1 MTESRVI
8 SAIIA
13 ELRHRKANP
22 PAGKVIDGEQYE
34 WCAFHPDGRGKPPH
48 RPSLRL
54 NREKELWYCDPCGE
68 GGTFAE
74 LARRLVV
81 KVDGHSD
88 DNIVA
93 VYDYRDA
100 EGHLWGQVCRTAS
113 KDFPVRRPDG
123 NGGWVWNWQGVTR
136 TLYRFPELLAADPSD
151 WVFVTEGEK
160 DANNLARAGLVATT
174 NPLGAGKW
182 RNEYSEA
189 LNGRKVAVIPDNDDA
204 GRRHAD
210 NVAHL
215 LTGKAADVRIVRLPL
230 QEIGADVS
238 DWLERGG
245 TKEALL
251 ARVTGAETFLS
262 PAHKSEGA
270 GETKFISAAD
280 LSSRAPEAVPWL
292 VKPWVVL
299 GGITMVSGKAKLAG
313 KTTWTLH
320 LVRAVLEGGEFLG
333 EVAAPGSV
341 VYLTEE
347 RTSSFV
353 NALRRAHL
361 ADHRDLMVRQ
371 YRPGDVWTEV
381 VRDALAEGQRIG
393 ARLIVVDTLPVFAGL
408 AGDNENAAGYARE
421 ALDPLSG
428 LDDIAVVVE
437 FHDRKSGGDPGDATR
452 GSSAF
457 AGAVDIIAD
466 LRRLGGDG
474 QERRREIVAVGRFDD
489 TPDKVIVELSGNG
502 YRLLGDAGA
511 VAREDAKASIRE
523 ALGSDRHMTEK
534 QLAEEL
540 GDRVKKTTLGTALRE
555 MVSAGDVGREGDGKR
570 NSPYL
575 YFLSPSA
582 PSYRA
587 GERNHSGSREGEEV
601 PIRGDNGLKPTD
613 GPLVRYGVEELGL
626 PIVGRRRWK

>member
-8 SAIIA
+8 SAIVA
-13 ELRHRKANP
+13 ELRRRKADP
-22 PAGKVIDGEQYE
+22 PAGKVIDREQYE
-34 WCAFHPDGRGKPPH
+34 WCPFHPDGQGKPPH

-68 GGTFAE
+68 GGTFTE
-74 LARRLVV
+74 LARRLGVE
-81 KVDGHSD
+81 VDGHRD

-100 EGHLWGQVCRTAS
+100 KGHLWGQVCRTAS

-151 WVFVTEGEK
+151 WVFVTEGER
-160 DANNLARAGLVATT
+160 DADNLARAGLVATT

-182 RNEYSEA
+182 RDEYSEA
-189 LNGRKVAVIPDNDDA
+189 LKGRKVAVIPDNDDA
-204 GRRHAD
+204 GHRHGD
-210 NVAHL
+210 NVAL
-215 LTGKAADVRIVRLPL
+215 SLTGWAADVRIVRLPL

-238 DWLERGG
+238 DWLDSGG
-245 TKEALL
+245 TREALL
-251 ARVTGAETFLS
+251 ARVTRAETFLS

-280 LSSRAPEAVPWL
+280 LASRAPEAVPWL

-333 EVAAPGSV
+333 EPATQGPV

-353 NALRRAHL
+353 AALRRAHL
-361 ADHRDLMVRQ
+361 ADHRDLMIRK
-371 YRPGDVWTEV
+371 YRPGGVWMEV
-381 VRDALAEGQRIG
+381 VRDAVGEAQRIG

-428 LDDIAVVVE
+428 LNDLAVVVN

-466 LRRLGGDG
+466 LRRLGGNG

-489 TPDKVIVELSGNG
+489 TPDRVIVELSDDG

-511 VAREDAKASIRE
+511 VARKDAKDSIRE
-523 ALGSDRHMTEK
+523 ALALDRHMTEK

-540 GDRVKKTTLGTALRE
+540 GDRVKKTTLGDTLRE
-555 MVSAGDVGREGDGKR
+555 MLDTGEVARQGQGKKG
-570 NSPYL
+570 SPYR

-587 GERNHSGSREGEEV
+587 RDRNRSGSRGGEEV
-601 PIRGDNGLKPTD
+601 PIPGDNGLKPTD
-613 GPLVRYGVEELGL
+613 GPLVRYGVELGL
-626 PIVGRRRWK
+626 PIVGRNRWK